1 MPDDTES
8 AFTAVSNVNDGAF
21 WIPLTGSYM
30 RLCVSCDSLIFLDKN
45 QITAKN
51 LRLPLFHVT
60 PNIFYFSPKHS
71 DQLPLRYRF
80 DFRECG

>member
-45 QITAKN
+45 QITA
-51 LRLPLFHVT
+51 
-60 PNIFYFSPKHS
+60 NIFYFSPKHS